1 MQDEKPTNR
10 RRSRTSTEQSL
21 LQYGK
26 IPPQAVE
33 LEGAIL
39 GAIMIEKDALSKIIG
54 IISKP
59 DVFYKDS
66 HKLIYKAI
74 LELFEERSAIDTLI
88 VTEKLKT
95 MGELENAG
103 GYSKITEITMG
114 IASSSNI
121 IFHARIV
128 LQKYLQRELIRICG
142 ETSNKLFEDTE
153 DLFLV
158 YENLVDQIKAL
169 GISKEEVLKA
179 ETIQETVSDLFT
191 EMVETAKVES
201 VNHYT
206 SRSKDMT
213 KMLQYSPGNIILFG
227 GKSGSSKTTIMA
239 DEVFGLV
246 ENHPKDISVQWWSME
261 DIPKNLIRQYIA
273 REVKLRVLQ
282 LSNID
287 YKMSKEEIEE
297 ARIYQKRLMTFDI
310 DFRKG
315 QTNIKTIKNSF
326 YQFRQK
332 KKDQFKGKKHLFVLI
347 IDNILTLSDH
357 QQQSYGKNQTSIDD
371 YICSTIK
378 SIYDDCK
385 DDSLMW
391 LIHHLGKGQID
402 KRGAV
407 TGYRPLEDDL
417 KGSEGYARVSTQICL
432 LNRPGD
438 FPDLLK
444 EYQGTDQ
451 YDTLKHMV
459 IIECIKNRF
468 IGNTGI
474 IHRLGDLDYKYF
486 SDLSIEFK

>member
-1 MQDEKPTNR
+1 MPDEKTTR
-10 RRSRTSTEQSL
+10 RRSRAPTEQYL

-26 IPPQAVE
+26 VPPQSTETEEV
-33 LEGAIL
+33 IL

-54 IISKP
+54 IIHKP
-59 DVFYKDS
+59 EIFYKEA
-66 HKLIYKAI
+66 HQVIFAAI
-74 LELFEERSAIDTLI
+74 LSLFEERIPIDIVI
-88 VTEKLKT
+88 VTERLKT
-95 MGELENAG
+95 MGNLDKAG
-103 GYSKITEITMG
+103 GPFYVAGLISK
-114 IASSSNI
+114 IASSANI

-142 ETSNKLFEDTE
+142 EASNKLFEDTE

-158 YENLVDQIKAL
+158 YESLVDQIKGL

-179 ETIQETVSDLFT
+179 ETIQETVSNLFT
-191 EMVETAKVES
+191 EMVETAKIES

-206 SRSKDMT
+206 SRSRDLT

-227 GKSGSSKTTIMA
+227 GKSGSSKTTVMA
-239 DEVFGLV
+239 DEIFGLV
-246 ENHPKDISVQWWSME
+246 ENHPGDISVQWWSME

-332 KKDQFKGKKHLFVLI
+332 KKDQFKGKKHMFVLI

-444 EYQGTDQ
+444 EYQGTDL
-451 YDTLKHMV
+451 YDTLKHIV
-459 IIECIKNRF
+459 VIECIKNRF

-474 IHRLGDLDYKYF
+474 IHRLGDLDFKYF
-486 SDLSIEFK
+486 EDLSIEFK